1 MAEKNFTFLIVPDKG
16 KEVKKFAVPA
26 WYIRLA
32 MIAGACVLFLGSFV
46 FFDYLHVLTQV
57 AENKRLR
64 AENNML
70 RSDLQGLRNKLE
82 VLDQNVG
89 RLRSFGH
96 KLRAITDLGLTQSPV
111 ILEPRSVRGVAP
123 PPATMED
130 ELQIEGDGEIGD
142 PQSNLFEIPGN
153 TLHDQL
159 ERQRLQVIMGE
170 LGQVSKSNDL
180 SNDVGRLSEASDSLN
195 SHVKREESNFAYLQE
210 RLQAE
215 VTRLRHTPSIMP
227 TQGWISSEF
236 GYRYNPFSGRR
247 TLHSGLD
254 IANYTGT
261 PIYASADGT
270 ITYAGVR
277 GGFGLVVKLDH
288 GYDLAT
294 LYGHLSEA
302 LVQDGQKVKRGELIA
317 RMGNSGRSTASH
329 LHYQVEYKRRPV
341 NPRFFIL
348 DGQL

>member
-32 MIAGACVLFLGSFV
+32 LIAGACVLFLGSFV

-111 ILEPRSVRGVAP
+111 ILEPRSIRGVAP
-123 PPATMED
+123 PPETIED
-130 ELQIEGDGEIGD
+130 ELRLETDPGE
-142 PQSNLFEIPGN
+142 PQSGIFEIPGN

-159 ERQRLQVIMGE
+159 ERQRVQVIMGE
-170 LGQVSKSNDL
+170 LGQISKSNDL
-180 SNDVGRLSEASDSLN
+180 SNDVGRLSEASDGLN
-195 SHVKREESNFAYLQE
+195 THVKREESNFAYLQE

-254 IANYTGT
+254 VANYVGT

-270 ITYAGVR
+270 VTFTGAR
-277 GGFGLVVKLDH
+277 GGFGMVVKLDH

-294 LYGHLSEA
+294 LYAHLSEI
-302 LVQDGQKVKRGELIA
+302 LVQNGQKVKRGELLA

-329 LHYQVEYKRRPV
+329 LHYQVEFKRRPV

>member
-32 MIAGACVLFLGSFV
+32 LIAGACVLFLGSFV
-46 FFDYLHVLTQV
+46 LFDYLHVLTQV

-70 RSDLQGLRNKLE
+70 RSDLQGLSNKLE

-111 ILEPRSVRGVAP
+111 ILEPRSIPG
-123 PPATMED
+123 ATQPSEPVDD
-130 ELQIEGDGEIGD
+130 ELHIENESGD
-142 PQSNLFEIPGN
+142 PQSHLFEIPGN
-153 TLHDQL
+153 TIHDQL
-159 ERQRLQVIMGE
+159 ERQRAQVIMGE
-170 LGQVSKSNDL
+170 LGQISKSNDL

-195 SHVKREESNFAYLQE
+195 SHVKSEESNFAYLQE

-227 TQGWISSEF
+227 TQGWFSSEF
-236 GYRYNPFSGRR
+236 GYRFNPFSGRR
-247 TLHSGLD
+247 TLHAGLD
-254 IANYTGT
+254 IANYMGT
-261 PIYASADGT
+261 PIYASADGDVT
-270 ITYAGVR
+270 FTGAR
-277 GGFGLVVKLDH
+277 GGFGLVVKIDH
-288 GYDLAT
+288 GYDIAT
-294 LYGHLSEA
+294 LYGHLSQV
-302 LVQDGQKVKRGELIA
+302 LVQNGQKVKRGELLA
-317 RMGNSGRSTASH
+317 RMGNTGRSTASH
-329 LHYQVEYKRRPV
+329 LHYQVEYKHRPV